1 MMRRPYGKKRF
12 PVDGD
17 IARIAEGRQYVVE
30 VPDVILF
37 AVLHFHD
44 HGVSSEVVALLP
56 RLVCPVVVGPA
67 ETEGE
72 IGLST
77 GEHLVERAFQ
87 QLPSIAEPVVVV
99 AETLQ
104 PSFACQLCLLLAYFR
119 QAQVVEAQVGGDA
132 WLIVPTEQRLGLGH
146 VGPLREALAPPFV
159 VLWNRVVLREI

>member
-1 MMRRPYGKKRF
+1 MRRPYGKKRF

-30 VPDVILF
+30 VPDVILL

-44 HGVSSEVVALLP
+44 HRVASEVVTFLP
-56 RLVCPVVVGPA
+56 RLVRPVVVGPTEA
-67 ETEGE
+67 EGKV
-72 IGLST
+72 GLAA
-77 GEHLVERAFQ
+77 GEHFVERPFQ
-87 QLPSIAEPVVVV
+87 QLPAIAEPIVVV

-132 WLIVPTEQRLGLGH
+132 RLVVAAEQRLGLGH
-146 VGPLREALAPPFV
+146 VGPFREALAPPLV
-159 VLWNRVVLREI
+159 VLWNRVVLREV